1 MNRLELWGGVF
12 AAIGGILLA
21 LGALNT
27 LLVVIS
33 YLFFLL
39 SATMLTIWSIK
50 LKYKGLLIMNITYLI
65 CDLTGL
71 YLWIGNI

>member
-27 LLVVIS
+27 LFSSRSLYV
-33 YLFFLL
+33 LF
-39 SATMLTIWSIK
+39 S
-50 LKYKGLLIMNITYLI
+50 
-65 CDLTGL
+65 
-71 YLWIGNI
+71 